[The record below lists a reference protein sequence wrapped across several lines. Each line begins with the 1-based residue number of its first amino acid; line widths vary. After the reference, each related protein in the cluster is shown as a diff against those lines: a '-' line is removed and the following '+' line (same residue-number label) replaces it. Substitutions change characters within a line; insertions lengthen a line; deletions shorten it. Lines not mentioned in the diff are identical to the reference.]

1 MRWNEQEA
9 AFRAVASLVPED
21 LAELRGAVLLMH
33 VAIEAA
39 QAAEPPA
46 GRVGTEEGGV
56 TISQMLS
63 VYAYAMGRGWVGS
76 EEIAARCVEDGCLR
90 YLVGRR
96 APEASLLRQF
106 RRDHAALVRSS
117 LAFLISR
124 IQGQLDAVPRM
135 GFDPRGESSR
145 RFERAVAADSLA
157 MEV

>member
-1 MRWNEQEA
+1 
-9 AFRAVASLVPED
+9 
-21 LAELRGAVLLMH
+21 
-33 VAIEAA
+33 
-39 QAAEPPA
+39 
-46 GRVGTEEGGV
+46 V

-90 YLVGRR
+90 YLIGRR
-96 APEASLLRQF
+96 APEASVLRQF

-124 IQGQLDAVPRM
+124 IQGQLDSVPRM
-135 GFDPRGESSR
+135 GFDPRAESSR